1 MSLFSLFLSLLPIIA
16 ISFLLIAI
24 ASDQRK
30 KQKELLRKHGHFLGN
45 TKKYRVLWLPSN
57 RLSLLT
63 INKEIQKKFVY
74 LACAQNQLRVVI
86 GGAPR
91 QDDVELALSPEQ
103 CQIRKIRLGAFA
115 SRFAT
120 LIELTLPSSRA
131 FLIAIKGMSLSPKE
145 TRNLFND
152 LSTYFQQKQE
162 LTLKYKWETPLLT
175 LVGVLLVASACYAFY
190 HITDIAPT
198 GPIGIAQASPDKLL
212 AFNSSTILLFNEQGD
227 LMSKYHNPHLDYR
240 AVAFADHDRYYIMDR
255 KSKKLL
261 TCHENECSPSYI
273 LANPPLAT
281 SLGLT
286 VSTDG
291 QYLITIEPNEDRIRV
306 FTRDGQQRQM
316 LAKPDHRFCF
326 PNSGVFGRDGRFY
339 MTDANLNRVIAFDF
353 IDGKLYEKEEYLMVK
368 SRPDSSG
375 KECTGGKINRFI
387 KRSVPEGKAKALP
400 NVRKGRVWPMDIA
413 QLNDGRWAVL
423 LARNGMR
430 DADIVLFNEDWT
442 KPEPLAMPENSDI
455 TAITSW
461 KGRLAATDLANP
473 GLWSIN
479 NKQFSPWHDDSFQ
492 EWMRLIEEQKIYYRK
507 QKLLVSSAILLV
519 VMLLAG
525 AFLLINQMKFKWLS
539 RHTKNQ

>member
-175 LVGVLLVASACYAFY
+175 LVGVLLVASACMLF
-190 HITDIAPT
+190 ITLPILRRPALSVSPKHRPT
-198 GPIGIAQASPDKLL
+198 
-212 AFNSSTILLFNEQGD
+212 NCW
-227 LMSKYHNPHLDYR
+227 
-240 AVAFADHDRYYIMDR
+240 
-255 KSKKLL
+255 LL
-261 TCHENECSPSYI
+261 TARPYCS
-273 LANPPLAT
+273 LT
-281 SLGLT
+281 S
-286 VSTDG
+286 
-291 QYLITIEPNEDRIRV
+291 
-306 FTRDGQQRQM
+306 
-316 LAKPDHRFCF
+316 
-326 PNSGVFGRDGRFY
+326 
-339 MTDANLNRVIAFDF
+339 
-353 IDGKLYEKEEYLMVK
+353 
-368 SRPDSSG
+368 
-375 KECTGGKINRFI
+375 
-387 KRSVPEGKAKALP
+387 KA
-400 NVRKGRVWPMDIA
+400 I
-413 QLNDGRWAVL
+413 
-423 LARNGMR
+423 
-430 DADIVLFNEDWT
+430 
-442 KPEPLAMPENSDI
+442 
-455 TAITSW
+455 
-461 KGRLAATDLANP
+461 
-473 GLWSIN
+473 
-479 NKQFSPWHDDSFQ
+479 
-492 EWMRLIEEQKIYYRK
+492 
-507 QKLLVSSAILLV
+507 
-519 VMLLAG
+519 
-525 AFLLINQMKFKWLS
+525 
-539 RHTKNQ
+539 